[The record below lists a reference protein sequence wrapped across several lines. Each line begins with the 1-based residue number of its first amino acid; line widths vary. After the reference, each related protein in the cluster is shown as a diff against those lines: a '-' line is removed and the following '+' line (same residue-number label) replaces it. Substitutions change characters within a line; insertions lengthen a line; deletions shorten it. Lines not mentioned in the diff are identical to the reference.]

1 MSAER
6 EQVIKLLKEK
16 GCRITKQRRMLLDI
30 ILENQCASCKEIY
43 LKVSKENG
51 AIGQATVYRMV
62 KELEEVG
69 VLSRRIVYKDVD

>member
-43 LKVSKENG
+43 LKVLNEDST
-51 AIGQATVYRMV
+51 IGQATVYRMV

-69 VLSRRIVYKDVD
+69 VLSRRIIYKDVD